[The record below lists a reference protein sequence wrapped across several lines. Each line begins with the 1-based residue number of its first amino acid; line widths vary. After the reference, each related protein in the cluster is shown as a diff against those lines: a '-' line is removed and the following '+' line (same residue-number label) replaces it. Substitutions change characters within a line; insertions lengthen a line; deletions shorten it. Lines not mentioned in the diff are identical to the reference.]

1 MAARR
6 RLDFCCLQETRWKGG
21 SVRTFGTE
29 GARFKFFWIGGE
41 DGLAG
46 VGVLVAER
54 WVKKVIEV
62 KRVSE
67 RIIVLR
73 VCIGTCVVNIVS
85 VYAPQTG
92 RPVEKKE
99 EFYGF
104 WGRFCLV

>member
-1 MAARR
+1 MNVGSMSKRTGEVANMAARR

-21 SVRTFGTE
+21 NVRTFGTE

-62 KRVSE
+62 KRV
-67 RIIVLR
+67 RGLL
-73 VCIGTCVVNIVS
+73 
-85 VYAPQTG
+85 Y
-92 RPVEKKE
+92 
-99 EFYGF
+99 
-104 WGRFCLV
+104 